1 MRISPLNH
9 TAMTVQI
16 DIEENLVS
24 KIDALIAGLRI
35 NRSEYLKKLVED
47 DLVARQYAEAYKKQ
61 PLTEEELEWLEI
73 QDWEAE

>member
-1 MRISPLNH
+1 
-9 TAMTVQI
+9 MTVQI

-24 KIDALIAGLRI
+24 KIDAVIAGLRI
-35 NRSEYLKKLVED
+35 DRSQYLKKLVEE

-73 QDWEAE
+73 QHWEDE